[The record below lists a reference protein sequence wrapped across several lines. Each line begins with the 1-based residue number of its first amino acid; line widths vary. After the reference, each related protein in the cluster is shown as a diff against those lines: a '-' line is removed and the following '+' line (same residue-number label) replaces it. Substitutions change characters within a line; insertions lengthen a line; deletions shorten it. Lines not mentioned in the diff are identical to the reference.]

1 MTKKPAG
8 RKILVLNGPNLNLLG
23 TREPAIYGR
32 ATLADVEAATK
43 TRGRALGFTI
53 DFRQSNS
60 ESELVSWIQD
70 ARSGFAGVIV
80 NAGAYTHT
88 SIAILDALAAVEAP
102 IIEVHLSNIYRRE
115 AFRHRSFV
123 SRAATGI
130 VAGLGAKGY
139 ELAVEAIAGLAQG
152 TGGGRGKTAKAKAAR
167 PTTARR

>member
-32 ATLADVEAATK
+32 ATLADIGAATEERAK
-43 TRGRALGFTI
+43 ALGFAV

-60 ESELVSWIQD
+60 ESELVSWIQE

-88 SIAILDALAAVEAP
+88 SIAILDALSAIETP

-115 AFRHRSFV
+115 AFRHQSFV

-130 VAGLGAKGY
+130 IAGLGAKGY
-139 ELAVEAIAGLAQG
+139 ELAVEAIAGLAG
-152 TGGGRGKTAKAKAAR
+152 STGGGRSTPKRAKT
-167 PTTARR
+167 TRR